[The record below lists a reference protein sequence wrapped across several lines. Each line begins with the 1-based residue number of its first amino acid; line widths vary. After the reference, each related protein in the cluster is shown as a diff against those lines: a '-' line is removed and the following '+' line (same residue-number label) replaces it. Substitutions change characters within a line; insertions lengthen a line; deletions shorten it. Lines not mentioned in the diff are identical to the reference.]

1 MENLFSSLKLFYKA
15 LSSGNELC
23 TIDSFKEIKIL
34 CPNCL
39 ETWNF
44 LLNDSDVLEQL
55 IFRGIITFPNLFL
68 GNSNFIE
75 TCIISSS
82 YWKSKVQKYLLTSKL
97 FDFSNA
103 SKTDFFLWKNFFFLQ
118 TTSIFT
124 NHENFGKLSYYIRF
138 PSLWIKKNFLFW
150 TFQFA

>member
-55 IFRGIITFPNLFL
+55 IFRGIITFPNLLL

-75 TCIISSS
+75 TLNM
-82 YWKSKVQKYLLTSKL
+82 YY
-97 FDFSNA
+97 
-103 SKTDFFLWKNFFFLQ
+103 FFFL
-118 TTSIFT
+118 
-124 NHENFGKLSYYIRF
+124 L
-138 PSLWIKKNFLFW
+138 KKQSSEISFDI
-150 TFQFA
+150 